1 MIKADPHPPSTTVA
15 AEAGDLTTGTGRH
28 PRMAAAS
35 ASIEG
40 TMTGSLPST
49 MTAASTSEEAG
60 EDLFLSTTTAAS
72 TSKEAREEDSPSTTA
87 AASTSKEAGEEDP
100 PSTTTAASTRLETE
114 EGEGEEEWEEDTPA
128 AAAGVW
134 ASLTTAGATSS
145 DAGTTAPQEAATARA
160 TEKPETRPLD
170 VCVGTREQKPCDL
183 VLRSACLP
191 RRVPWTFS
199 LEPKGCDNVSGTV
212 NHLVGLSCDYACTS
226 CEGAH

>member
-1 MIKADPHPPSTTVA
+1 
-15 AEAGDLTTGTGRH
+15 
-28 PRMAAAS
+28 MAAAS